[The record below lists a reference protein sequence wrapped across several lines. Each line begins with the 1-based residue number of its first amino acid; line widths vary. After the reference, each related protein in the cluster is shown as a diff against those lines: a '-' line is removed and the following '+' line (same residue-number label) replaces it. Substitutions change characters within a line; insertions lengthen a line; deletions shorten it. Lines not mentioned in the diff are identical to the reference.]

1 VAVGGSHTCSLS
13 VAANLTCWG
22 NNNQGQLG
30 IGRMANLRYP
40 TAVKLPGLFLFF
52 QLWCIHTSPMTLS
65 KQVWFTLFM
74 SNKLHS
80 SFYEEKSPALLVD
93 NSCAGSAPLSVA
105 TGDNHTCAVLIDGGL
120 MCWGANS
127 EGQLGIG
134 NRTDAYAPAAVNISS
149 GEPGA
154 LLSERRFEQIS
165 LRVYPA

>member
-1 VAVGGSHTCSLS
+1 
-13 VAANLTCWG
+13 
-22 NNNQGQLG
+22 
-30 IGRMANLRYP
+30 
-40 TAVKLPGLFLFF
+40 
-52 QLWCIHTSPMTLS
+52 
-65 KQVWFTLFM
+65 
-74 SNKLHS
+74 
-80 SFYEEKSPALLVD
+80 VD